1 MAQRKPRRRRQDSRS
16 VRKRPCQFCIDK
28 VVGVDWKDTTVLRK
42 YMSDR
47 GKIKARRMNGNC
59 EQHQKLVSRAI
70 KNAREMAIL
79 PYINR

>member
-1 MAQRKPRRRRQDSRS
+1 MAQSKPRRRRQDSRN
-16 VRKRPCQFCIDK
+16 VRKRPCQFCLDK
-28 VVGVDWKDTTVLRK
+28 VQVVDWKDTGVLRK

-47 GKIKARRMNGNC
+47 GKIKARRVNGNC
-59 EQHQKLVSRAI
+59 EQHQKLLSRAI